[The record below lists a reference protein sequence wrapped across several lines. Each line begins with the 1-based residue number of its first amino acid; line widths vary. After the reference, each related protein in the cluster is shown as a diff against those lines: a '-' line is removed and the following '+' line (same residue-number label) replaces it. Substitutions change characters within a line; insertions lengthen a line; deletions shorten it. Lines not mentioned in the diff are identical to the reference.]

1 MDPESHDQNDFPSL
15 PETDDLS
22 SPADAEGEAA
32 VTETP
37 TTENGEE
44 TPKEKLTL
52 QVDVQSPSTCER
64 HITVTIPREDIERYT
79 EREVAKLAVD
89 VQVPGFRKG
98 HVPRKLVGMRFRKEV
113 SEQVKTNLLM
123 DSIGQVSEEQE
134 LAAISEPDLKMDA
147 IEVPDEG
154 PMTYEFNLEVRP
166 EFDVPEWHGLAID
179 RPVRTFGDAD
189 VETALRNLL
198 AHHGQ
203 LVPVHG
209 PAAAGDY
216 ISTSLTFTH
225 DGQTLS
231 SAPEELIRIRPVL
244 SFRDGRIEQFDE
256 LMKGVQAGE
265 TRVGEA
271 LLTED
276 APNEA
281 LRGQKVTAT
290 FVVQEVKKLEL
301 PELTPEFLHSLGDFQ
316 SEAELRDTIREN
328 LERQLSYEQHRRA
341 RDQIARALTVAAT
354 WDLPPGLLQRQ
365 AERELERAKME
376 LRRAG
381 FSDDDIRARENEL
394 RQHGARSTARA
405 LKEHFIL
412 ERIAESEKIE
422 AEEKDYDDEIRLIA
436 YQSGDTARRV
446 RARLE
451 KSGQMD
457 MLRNQII
464 ERKVIDRILEHATF
478 KDVPYEPNAT
488 QAEAIDRAAGGG
500 DLEPAIPEAE

>member
-123 DSIGQVSEEQE
+123 DSISQVSEEQE
-134 LAAISEPDLKMDA
+134 LAAISEPDLKWDA

-189 VETALRNLL
+189 VETVSVIFSRITASWSLSM
-198 AHHGQ
+198 
-203 LVPVHG
+203 G
-209 PAAAGDY
+209 PRRPG
-216 ISTSLTFTH
+216 TT
-225 DGQTLS
+225 
-231 SAPEELIRIRPVL
+231 SAPV
-244 SFRDGRIEQFDE
+244 
-256 LMKGVQAGE
+256 
-265 TRVGEA
+265 
-271 LLTED
+271 
-276 APNEA
+276 
-281 LRGQKVTAT
+281 
-290 FVVQEVKKLEL
+290 
-301 PELTPEFLHSLGDFQ
+301 
-316 SEAELRDTIREN
+316 
-328 LERQLSYEQHRRA
+328 
-341 RDQIARALTVAAT
+341 
-354 WDLPPGLLQRQ
+354 
-365 AERELERAKME
+365 
-376 LRRAG
+376 
-381 FSDDDIRARENEL
+381 
-394 RQHGARSTARA
+394 
-405 LKEHFIL
+405 
-412 ERIAESEKIE
+412 
-422 AEEKDYDDEIRLIA
+422 
-436 YQSGDTARRV
+436 
-446 RARLE
+446 
-451 KSGQMD
+451 
-457 MLRNQII
+457 
-464 ERKVIDRILEHATF
+464 
-478 KDVPYEPNAT
+478 
-488 QAEAIDRAAGGG
+488 
-500 DLEPAIPEAE
+500 